1 VKCHAECQDLPVQPG
16 NAQELRVI
24 TVALSLHAQHNLQW
38 HMNKLGR
45 KAWAFIAAIS
55 EGLEHAIFY
64 DRPSKYVGNQ
74 ELQLEQGDA

>member
-1 VKCHAECQDLPVQPG
+1 
-16 NAQELRVI
+16 
-24 TVALSLHAQHNLQW
+24 
-38 HMNKLGR
+38 MNKLGR